1 MRRGKKKL
9 LFRGI
14 ATGTKSSASPCA
26 KNTGMFLLRR
36 MASTVEQTS
45 RQRRKPCKNRKH
57 DQNCLYQLHELFPR
71 HPLFLNEL

>member
-1 MRRGKKKL
+1 
-9 LFRGI
+9 
-14 ATGTKSSASPCA
+14 
-26 KNTGMFLLRR
+26 